1 MYSRSQTDARDSR
14 PSSRADTIRS
24 GTSRSGTSRA
34 GSSRAP
40 SSIRTNT
47 TARRDSNAS
56 TVRPQSIKKQRPR
69 RVRAFPPVAF
79 SDLTRSDLALV
90 APILVPQRL
99 EQPRKVYEKGI
110 KTLIAALPAHL
121 HAKHP
126 MLSPFCRMHS
136 KINPMPI
143 SSLFFAIREEI
154 EDHLPRVWG
163 PLARRKQL
171 SAQKEEMVE
180 IVTHLAVLWMGEK
193 TFKARFERDP
203 RMALVSLKTNKCN
216 ACKLVLIGKDFPT
229 LVAMAGLFIG
239 RVKKSVWGKSK
250 RIQFLLEWTA
260 SRLPPRLRA
269 EGAALV
275 WELGRKFRITRIG
288 AMASQR
294 RRGKRARV
302 EDGDEDDGA
311 GGKVE
316 DEDEGDYGPGTASY
330 AFSLD
335 RELREERS
343 RGPRKLIG
351 SSAFAEADGQRENY
365 ERLLGNS
372 RLLRNET
379 EYDLEQQ
386 HHEHQQQHEQ
396 EQQQQHQQGSQKRPA
411 SSMYSRDTSGEHGL
425 PPSIAIHHEV
435 DAIINIYQSGA
446 TQDHAQDYSTSA
458 AQQEYPQL
466 NPYARDEDSDEDLGP
481 EMAYE
486 PITDRSRIQSTI
498 DRAAGGHYDGKSWK
512 FF

>member
-1 MYSRSQTDARDSR
+1 
-14 PSSRADTIRS
+14 
-24 GTSRSGTSRA
+24 
-34 GSSRAP
+34 
-40 SSIRTNT
+40 
-47 TARRDSNAS
+47 
-56 TVRPQSIKKQRPR
+56 
-69 RVRAFPPVAF
+69 
-79 SDLTRSDLALV
+79 
-90 APILVPQRL
+90 
-99 EQPRKVYEKGI
+99 
-110 KTLIAALPAHL
+110 
-121 HAKHP
+121 
-126 MLSPFCRMHS
+126 MHS

-180 IVTHLAVLWMGEK
+180 IVTHLAVLWMGPEA
-193 TFKARFERDP
+193 FKARFERDP
-203 RMALVSLKTNKCN
+203 RMTLVNLKTNKCN

-250 RIQFLLEWTA
+250 RTQFLLEWTA

-269 EGAALV
+269 EGSALI

-294 RRGKRARV
+294 GRGKRARV
-302 EDGDEDDGA
+302 DDADEDDGA

-316 DEDEGDYGPGTASY
+316 DEDGGDYGPGTASY
-330 AFSLD
+330 AFSLE

-372 RLLRNET
+372 RLLRNDSEAA
-379 EYDLEQQ
+379 LEGQ
-386 HHEHQQQHEQ
+386 HH
-396 EQQQQHQQGSQKRPA
+396 EQQQQYQQVSSSSSGEKRAA
-411 SSMYSRDTSGEHGL
+411 SSMYSCDTSGVHEQ
-425 PPSIAIHHEV
+425 PPSIDIHQEL
-435 DAIINIYQSGA
+435 DGLIGLYQSGDT
-446 TQDHAQDYSTSA
+446 TQEYSTSA
-458 AQQEYPQL
+458 AQREYPQL
-466 NPYARDEDSDEDLGP
+466 NPYAQDEESDEDLGP
-481 EMAYE
+481 EMEWE
-486 PITDRSRIQSTI
+486 PITTGSRIQSSI
-498 DRAAGGHYDGKSWK
+498 NRAAGGK
-512 FF
+512 FNGRVWEFF